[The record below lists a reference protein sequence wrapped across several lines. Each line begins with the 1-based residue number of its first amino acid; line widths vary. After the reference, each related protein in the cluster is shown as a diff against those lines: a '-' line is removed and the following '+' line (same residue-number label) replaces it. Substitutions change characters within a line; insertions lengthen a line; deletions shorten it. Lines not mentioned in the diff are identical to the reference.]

1 MIGMRPPLHGEWRAA
16 ALIAAALLLLLGASG
31 ATLRSSQPAA
41 GAPDGADAG
50 PIAFSHETHVNTAG
64 LDCQFCHAY
73 ARRGPVAGLPP
84 LSRCAGCHRFVRPDS
99 PDVARLLARFDAGEP
114 LVWPRIHDLPD
125 HVRFTHKR
133 HVRAGIAC
141 SACHGDVGRM
151 QLAEQTAPLTMGW
164 CVSCHEAQQA
174 SIDCLTCHH

>member
-1 MIGMRPPLHGEWRAA
+1 MIGMRLPLHREWRARA
-16 ALIAAALLLLLGASG
+16 SIAAALLLFLAASSG
-31 ATLRSSQPAA
+31 TLRSSQPAA
-41 GAPDGADAG
+41 GAPETGGAA
-50 PIAFSHETHVNTAG
+50 PIAFSHETHVAAAG

-84 LSRCAGCHRFVRPDS
+84 LSRCAGCHRFVLPDS

-114 LVWPRIHDLPD
+114 LAWPRVHDLPD

-141 SACHGDVGRM
+141 SACHGDVARM
-151 QLAEQTAPLTMGW
+151 QLAEQTEPLTMGW
-164 CVSCHEAQQA
+164 CVSCHEARQA
-174 SIDCLTCHH
+174 PIDCLTCHH

>member
-1 MIGMRPPLHGEWRAA
+1 MFRMRLPPHPGWRATALIVA
-16 ALIAAALLLLLGASG
+16 ALACLLAASG

-41 GAPDGADAG
+41 GAPAAGAT
-50 PIAFSHETHVNTAG
+50 PSIAFSHETHVNTAG

-73 ARRGPVAGLPP
+73 ARRGPLAGLPP
-84 LSRCAGCHRFVRPDS
+84 LSRCAGCHRFVLPDS

-114 LVWPRIHDLPD
+114 LAWPRVHDLPD

-141 SACHGDVGRM
+141 GACHGDVGRM

-164 CVSCHEAQQA
+164 CVSCHEARQA
-174 SIDCLTCHH
+174 PIDCVTCHY